1 MKDSNVSSPEVQ
13 DFIDSIDQTKAI
25 ASLTQIIEQRVQ
37 EQLESQLLQF
47 QESIAQ
53 SNAITVD
60 LMLEELSRLKEENAT
75 VKGAL
80 KKLSSAIAPDLPPE
94 EEVVSFRQAID
105 NLEKYGSI
113 IPSSGDV
120 AQKQIKLQQNHAW
133 SLFRQAIAKILI
145 RKLEK
150 ILDNRASS

>member
-1 MKDSNVSSPEVQ
+1 MKDSSVPSHEVQ
-13 DFIDSIDQTKAI
+13 SFIDSVDQTKAI

-37 EQLESQLLQF
+37 EQLEAHLLQF

-53 SNAITVD
+53 SNAIAVD
-60 LMLEELSRLKEENAT
+60 LMLEELSKLKEENAT

-94 EEVVSFRQAID
+94 EEVVSFRQAIE

-120 AQKQIKLQQNHAW
+120 AAKRLQIQQNHAW
-133 SLFRQAIAKILI
+133 SLFRQAIAKFII
-145 RKLEK
+145 RKMEK
-150 ILDNRASS
+150 MFENRLPS

>member
-1 MKDSNVSSPEVQ
+1 MKDFNVPSPEVQ
-13 DFIDSIDQTKAI
+13 NFIDSLGQTQAI

-37 EQLESQLLQF
+37 EQLESHLLQF

-53 SNAITVD
+53 SNAIAVD
-60 LMLEELSRLKEENAT
+60 LMLEELSKIKEENAT

-113 IPSSGDV
+113 IPSSEDI
-120 AQKQIKLQQNHAW
+120 ASKRRKSQNNHAW
-133 SLFRQAIAKILI
+133 SLFRQAIAKII
-145 RKLEK
+145 IKKLEK
-150 ILDNRASS
+150 FLENRLPT